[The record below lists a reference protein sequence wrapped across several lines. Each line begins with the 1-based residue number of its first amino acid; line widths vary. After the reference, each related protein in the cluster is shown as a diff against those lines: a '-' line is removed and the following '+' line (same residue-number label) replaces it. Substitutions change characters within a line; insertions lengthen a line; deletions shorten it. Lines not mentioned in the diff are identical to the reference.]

1 MKENY
6 KLHCNKQKAEKM
18 KDKVFRVNGEIAQ
31 EIAEMTVDY
40 VTRNGEITTEA
51 KMLEAIICIGKDKIS
66 KDEIDE
72 YLKSR

>member
-1 MKENY
+1 
-6 KLHCNKQKAEKM
+6 M
-18 KDKVFRVNGEIAQ
+18 KDKVYRVNGEIAQ

-51 KMLEAIICIGKDKIS
+51 KMLEAIISIGKDKIS

>member
-1 MKENY
+1 
-6 KLHCNKQKAEKM
+6 M
-18 KDKVFRVNGEIAQ
+18 KDKVYRVNGEIAQ

-51 KMLEAIICIGKDKIS
+51 KMLEAIICIGKDKIT